1 MARRSGVSAGVLR
14 RGGITTADVLAYQ
27 APPQVHPLTADG
39 GTVGTDRFEVVRHRR
54 ERRRLQVYTAAHV
67 EFLSVGTILPR
78 GVKVRAARS
87 CDDAAPPPGATGRS
101 PES

>member
-1 MARRSGVSAGVLR
+1 MACGSGVSAGVLR
-14 RGGITTADVLAYQ
+14 RGGITTADVLAHQ
-27 APPQVHPLTADG
+27 APPQVHPLATDG
-39 GTVGTDRFEVVRHRR
+39 GAVGTDGLEVVRHRR

-78 GVKVRAARS
+78 GVKVPAGRS
-87 CDDAAPPPGATGRS
+87 CDDAAPPPRATGRS